1 MDPLIRVD
9 RISKS
14 FGSHVVLNDISLEI
28 RQGEILAVIG
38 PSGAGKST
46 FIRCLNGLEQV
57 DSGTVTVG
65 GQSVTSFTSVAGR
78 VGMVFQQF
86 NLFPHYTALDNIAA
100 PLQTIKKISP
110 TRARERAAELLASVK
125 LSDKALQYPSTLS
138 GGQQQRLAIARAL
151 SMSPDIMLFDEPT
164 SSLDPELAHEVF
176 DTIQTL
182 AQRHMTLVL
191 VTHQMNMVKHFATRV
206 LFLENGAVFFDGT
219 FHDLT
224 AAADPRIRQFL
235 KKIYP

>member
-1 MDPLIRVD
+1 MIGL
-9 RISKS
+9 S
-14 FGSHVVLNDISLEI
+14 LN
-28 RQGEILAVIG
+28 
-38 PSGAGKST
+38 SGAGKST

-57 DSGTVTVG
+57 DNGSVTVDG
-65 GQSVTSFTSVAGR
+65 LSVTSFTSVAGR

-86 NLFPHYTALDNIAA
+86 NLFPHYTALDNIAS
-100 PLQTIKKISP
+100 PLRTIKKMSR

-125 LSDKALQYPSTLS
+125 LADKAHQYPSTLS

-182 AQRHMTLVL
+182 ARRHMTLVL
-191 VTHQMNMVKHFATRV
+191 VIHQMNMVKSFATRV
-206 LFLENGAVFFDGT
+206 LFLENGAIFFDGT
-219 FHDLT
+219 FDDLT
-224 AAADPRIRQFL
+224 ADGDPRIRQFL

>member
-14 FGSHVVLNDISLEI
+14 FGSHGVLNDISLEI
-28 RQGEILAVIG
+28 RRGEVLAVIG

-46 FIRCLNGLEQV
+46 FIRCLNGLEPV
-57 DSGTVTVG
+57 DSGAVTVG
-65 GQSVTSFTSVAGR
+65 GLPVTSFTSVAGR

-100 PLQTIKKISP
+100 PLQTIKKMSR
-110 TRARERAAELLASVK
+110 TRARERAAELLDSVK
-125 LSDKALQYPSTLS
+125 LGDKARQYPSTLS

-176 DTIQTL
+176 ETIQTL
-182 AQRHMTLVL
+182 AQKHMTLVL

-219 FHDLT
+219 FDALM
-224 AAADPRIRQFL
+224 ADSDPRIRQFL

>member
-14 FGSHVVLNDISLEI
+14 YGSHMVLNDISLEV

-57 DSGTVTVG
+57 DRGSVTVV
-65 GQSVTSFTSVAGR
+65 GQPVTSVTSVAGR

-86 NLFPHYTALDNIAA
+86 NLFPHYTAIDNIAA
-100 PLQTIKKISP
+100 PLRTIKNMP
-110 TRARERAAELLASVK
+110 RPQARDRAAELLESVK
-125 LSDKALQYPSTLS
+125 LADKAGQYPSTLS

-176 DTIQTL
+176 DTIQAL
-182 AQRHMTLVL
+182 ARSHMTLVL
-191 VTHQMNMVKHFATRV
+191 VTHQMNMVKNFAARV
-206 LFLENGAVFFDGT
+206 LFLENGAIFFDGT
-219 FHDLT
+219 FDALT
-224 AAADPRIRQFL
+224 TAADPRIRQFL

>member
-14 FGSHVVLNDISLEI
+14 FGDNVVLNDISLEI

-57 DSGTVTVG
+57 DEGSVTVDG
-65 GQSVTSFTSVAGR
+65 LSVTSFTSVAGR

-86 NLFPHYTALDNIAA
+86 NLFPHYTAINNIAA
-100 PLQTIKKISP
+100 PLQTIKKMSR
-110 TRARERAAELLASVK
+110 TRARERAAELLDSVK
-125 LSDKALQYPSTLS
+125 LADKALQYPSTLS

-176 DTIQTL
+176 DTIQAL

-191 VTHQMNMVKHFATRV
+191 V
-206 LFLENGAVFFDGT
+206 
-219 FHDLT
+219 
-224 AAADPRIRQFL
+224 
-235 KKIYP
+235 

>member
-14 FGSHVVLNDISLEI
+14 YGSHMVLNDISLEV

-57 DSGTVTVG
+57 DRGSVTVA
-65 GQSVTSFTSVAGR
+65 GQPVTSVTSVAGR

-86 NLFPHYTALDNIAA
+86 NLFPHYTAIDNIAA
-100 PLQTIKKISP
+100 PLRTIKNMP
-110 TRARERAAELLASVK
+110 RPQARDRAAELLESVK
-125 LSDKALQYPSTLS
+125 LADKAGQYPSTLS

-176 DTIQTL
+176 DTIQAL
-182 AQRHMTLVL
+182 ARSHMTLVL
-191 VTHQMNMVKHFATRV
+191 VTHQMNMVKNFAARV
-206 LFLENGAVFFDGT
+206 LFLENGAIFFDGT
-219 FHDLT
+219 FDALT
-224 AAADPRIRQFL
+224 AATNPRIRQFL

>member
-14 FGSHVVLNDISLEI
+14 YGSHMVLKDISLEI

-46 FIRCLNGLEQV
+46 FIRCLNGLEKV
-57 DSGTVTVG
+57 DKGSVTVD
-65 GQSVTSFTSVAGR
+65 GQPVTSFTSVAGR
-78 VGMVFQQF
+78 MGMVFQQF
-86 NLFPHYTALDNIAA
+86 NLFPHYTAIENIAA
-100 PLQTIKKISP
+100 PLRTIKNMP
-110 TRARERAAELLASVK
+110 RTRARDRAAELLESVK
-125 LSDKALQYPSTLS
+125 LADKASQYPSTLS

-182 AQRHMTLVL
+182 ARSHMTLVL
-191 VTHQMNMVKHFATRV
+191 VTHQMNMVKNFATRV
-206 LFLENGAVFFDGT
+206 LFLENGGIFFDGT
-219 FHDLT
+219 FEDLT
-224 AAADPRIRQFL
+224 SATDPRIRQFL

>member
-9 RISKS
+9 HISKS
-14 FGSHVVLNDISLEI
+14 FGDNLILNDISLEV
-28 RQGEILAVIG
+28 RQGEVMAVIG

-57 DSGTVTVG
+57 DKGTVTVSG
-65 GQSVTSFTSVAGR
+65 KSVTSTNSVAGR

-86 NLFPHYTALDNIAA
+86 NLFPHYTALDNIAS
-100 PLQTIKKISP
+100 PLRTIKKMSP
-110 TRARERAAELLASVK
+110 TRARERAAELLESVK
-125 LSDKALQYPSTLS
+125 LADKTDQYPSTLS

-176 DTIQTL
+176 ETIQTL
-182 AQRHMTLVL
+182 ARRNMTLVL
-191 VTHQMNMVKHFATRV
+191 VTHQMNMVKNFATRV
-206 LFLENGAVFFDGT
+206 LFLENGTIFFDDT
-219 FHDLT
+219 FDNLT
-224 AAADPRIRQFL
+224 AATDPRIRQFL

>member
-9 RISKS
+9 RIGKS
-14 FGSHVVLNDISLEI
+14 YGSHTVLNDISLEVC
-28 RQGEILAVIG
+28 QGDILAVIG

-46 FIRCLNGLEQV
+46 FIRCLNGLEGV
-57 DSGTVTVG
+57 DRG
-65 GQSVTSFTSVAGR
+65 SVTIAGQPVTSVTSVAGR

-86 NLFPHYTALDNIAA
+86 NLFPHYTAIDNIAA
-100 PLQTIKKISP
+100 PLRTIKNMSRP
-110 TRARERAAELLASVK
+110 RARDRAAELLESVK
-125 LSDKALQYPSTLS
+125 LADKASQYPSTLS

-176 DTIQTL
+176 DTIQAL
-182 AQRHMTLVL
+182 ARRHMTLVL
-191 VTHQMNMVKHFATRV
+191 VTHQMNMVKNFATRV
-206 LFLENGAVFFDGT
+206 LFLENGVIFFDGT
-219 FHDLT
+219 FDALT

>member
-57 DSGTVTVG
+57 DSGAVTVDK
-65 GQSVTSFTSVAGR
+65 QPVTSFTSVAGR

-86 NLFPHYTALDNIAA
+86 NLFPHYTAIDNIAA
-100 PLQTIKKISP
+100 PLRTIKKMPRIL
-110 TRARERAAELLASVK
+110 ARERAAELLSSVK

-176 DTIQTL
+176 DTIQAL

-191 VTHQMNMVKHFATRV
+191 VTHQMNMVKNFATRV
-206 LFLENGAVFFDGT
+206 LFLENGAIFFDGT
-219 FHDLT
+219 FDALT
-224 AAADPRIRQFL
+224 ADSDPRIRQFL

>member
-9 RISKS
+9 RIRKS
-14 FGSHVVLNDISLEI
+14 YDSYVVLNDISLEI

-57 DSGTVTVG
+57 DSGSVFVHG
-65 GQSVTSFTSVAGR
+65 RPVTSPADVAGR

-86 NLFPHYTALDNIAA
+86 NLFPHYTAIDNIAA
-100 PLQTIKKISP
+100 PLRTIKKMSR

-125 LSDKALQYPSTLS
+125 LSDKADQYPSTLS

-182 AQRHMTLVL
+182 AERHMTLVL

-206 LFLENGAVFFDGT
+206 LFLENGGIFFDGT
-219 FHDLT
+219 FENLT
-224 AAADPRIRQFL
+224 GAADPRIRQFL